1 MEYYVEP
8 RSASDAELAG
18 AIEIRPDTVSIL
30 GSVLLPRKSANSVE
44 P

>member
-30 GSVLLPRKSANSVE
+30 GAFCCLEVRELCRP
-44 P
+44 